1 MARSEAQC
9 KATVLPGTIQVVA
22 SIVTT
27 HIVTNPLTV
36 TMNVRDIRMAFRIAE
51 IALLCKT
58 LVTLALVSLTLVTL
72 ALFRLAL
79 FGGAL
84 LPLSLPLLRSP
95 LLRSSL
101 PSSRRRAVLGNI
113 SATDATL
120 FPCCSPPPR
129 CPRSRSCAK
138 PGIERL
144 SDSNARS
151 TIFVFIIASTLIDAS
166 RP

>member
-1 MARSEAQC
+1 
-9 KATVLPGTIQVVA
+9 
-22 SIVTT
+22 
-27 HIVTNPLTV
+27 
-36 TMNVRDIRMAFRIAE
+36 MNVRDIRMAFRIAE

-84 LPLSLPLLRSP
+84 LHLSLPLLRSP

-101 PSSRRRAVLGNI
+101 PSSRRRAVRWNI

-120 FPCCSPPPR
+120 IPVLLSPAPLPTIPFLR
-129 CPRSRSCAK
+129 KARNRNAQGEQGQKYYIFLHHCLQFDRRSPAADYLKHLESFC
-138 PGIERL
+138 
-144 SDSNARS
+144 
-151 TIFVFIIASTLIDAS
+151 
-166 RP
+166 